1 LLPRGSYSPEI
12 VYSYTVI
19 KYCVSVIKVYAE
31 TMQNA
36 SKNLDSSIQEIKRTG
51 VFEEASELLR
61 VARENKSNVGSK
73 IEGQLDLKNYWRT
86 LGRTIQEL
94 IRNRQYREIIGPVNA
109 DLLERNIIKITGKIK
124 EYNQADAIGDK
135 LKSSI
140 ASNEAELY
148 IGEVLRLL
156 DDIYLSF

>member
-61 VARENKSNVGSK
+61 VARENKSSMSEMTSAVKEMQVSITALRN
-73 IEGQLDLKNYWRT
+73 ELKHIFW
-86 LGRTIQEL
+86 
-94 IRNRQYREIIGPVNA
+94 
-109 DLLERNIIKITGKIK
+109 
-124 EYNQADAIGDK
+124 
-135 LKSSI
+135 
-140 ASNEAELY
+140 
-148 IGEVLRLL
+148 
-156 DDIYLSF
+156 